1 MSRKR
6 RAPWVVTLVL
16 ALGGHGP
23 AARAQTPPA
32 PPPQPPAP
40 PPPAAPPAQ
49 PAPPPAAPPPS
60 APPPS
65 PPPTPPA
72 EGDEGGDE
80 KVPDEP
86 EPAPPPEK
94 TAPSAEEESEIS
106 DEELLE
112 GEENPGR
119 PPSKGKGVVYGVVS
133 DTEGPLIE
141 APVQVVGNKK
151 LQALTDMEGRYR
163 LELPPGTYSLRFSY
177 ELHKSAR
184 FDRVLVEAGKVVK
197 LDTQLLTDEEAVDTV
212 EIVEKADAGSLEGL
226 TLSRQRASTIGD
238 QVGRGEISKTPAANA
253 AQAAQRVPGAT
264 IVGNRFVYVRGLGE
278 RYTNSLLN
286 GAPLPSPEPDRAAIP
301 LDVFPSLIIDSISI
315 VKTFTPDSPADFA
328 GGSVRIDT
336 RELPTKPLLQA
347 SAGLGFDEQSTFQS
361 RLAQRGSPT
370 DWLGFDSGMRD
381 FPESLKGKTTLKFT
395 PEQSKA
401 AAQDLNSYMSA
412 QRYMS
417 APNHSLSAVAGNG
430 WTLPNHQR
438 LGALLTFNYGRRF
451 EAQDHALIRS
461 YQPETG
467 IDYRVAA
474 GVDKINWGTLGSVSY
489 WPTSNHRLTLLGLH
503 TQLADSSASLV
514 QGFNGNRSAD
524 IVDAGLRYVSRALNF
539 GQLRGE
545 HDFPSLA
552 NARLTWNGSLSRA
565 DRSEPD
571 TRHAVVQSSQGSD
584 FVSIATPENGSH
596 LSADQYETSYGGGLD
611 WTQPFS
617 KQEDA
622 TKAKVGGLIS
632 IKKREF
638 AQQRFHL
645 EQNGTFFSCGR
656 SYERSCPDSIY
667 TPENID
673 DDLLLLA
680 EDTRPE
686 DAYHAKLNLFAA
698 YAMMDIGI
706 FKDLRLIGGARI
718 ERTDQELDPYSQFG
732 AGSDPEG
739 ATLEKTDVLPSVA
752 LSFSATKKTKL
763 RVSVART
770 LARPQLRELAPF
782 SYAQFLDAVPFAG
795 NPDLKITYITNY
807 DTRFEF
813 YPTLKEVLAL
823 SFFYKTFKD
832 PIENV
837 IIASGSSGLIQPTNT
852 PGATLVGLELEAR
865 KTLDFLAQQMKDFS
879 LIANLT
885 LARSQIEIEKDSL
898 NLATSTQRPM
908 INQAPY
914 VVNVALDYN
923 NEDLGLGVR
932 ALYNVAGRRLVE
944 VGSTGI
950 PDAYQQPQHLV
961 DLTVS
966 KEFAKHWSVKL
977 SATNLLQSDTV
988 VTYGPENDDKHV
1000 ARLHNVAQTA
1010 GETTYYSD
1018 SRVWTI
1024 SGTYTY

>member
-6 RAPWVVTLVL
+6 GAPWVVTLVL
-16 ALGGHGP
+16 ALGGHCP
-23 AARAQTPPA
+23 AALAQAPPA
-32 PPPQPPAP
+32 PPPQPPAA

-49 PAPPPAAPPPS
+49 PAPPAAPPPS
-60 APPPS
+60 APA
-65 PPPTPPA
+65 PTPPA
-72 EGDEGGDE
+72 EGDEGEGE
-80 KVPDEP
+80 EIPDEP
-86 EPAPPPEK
+86 EPPPAEQPGK
-94 TAPSAEEESEIS
+94 TAPAPEEAEIS

-119 PPSKGKGVVYGVVS
+119 PPPKGKGVVFGVVS
-133 DTEGPLIE
+133 DVEGPLIE

-151 LQALTDMEGRYR
+151 LQTVTDIEGRYR

-184 FDRVLVEAGKVVK
+184 FDKVFVEAGKVVK

-212 EIVEKADAGSLEGL
+212 EIVEKADASSLEGL
-226 TLSRQRASTIGD
+226 TLSRQRSTAIGD

-336 RELPTKPLLQA
+336 RELPTKPLLQG
-347 SAGLGFDEQSTFQS
+347 SIGLGFDEQSTFQS

-381 FPESLKGKTTLKFT
+381 FPESLKGKTAINFT

-430 WTLPNHQR
+430 WQLPNDQR
-438 LGALLTFNYGRRF
+438 LGALLTFDYGRRF
-451 EAQDHALIRS
+451 EAQDEAIIRS

-467 IDYRVAA
+467 IDYRVSA
-474 GVDKINWGTLGSVSY
+474 GVDKVNWGALGSVSY
-489 WPTSNHRLTLLGLH
+489 WPASSHRLTLLGLH

-514 QGFNGNRSAD
+514 QGFNGNLSAN

-545 HDFPSLA
+545 HDFASLA
-552 NARLTWNGSLSRA
+552 NARLTWNASLSRA

-584 FVSIATPENGSH
+584 FVSIATPDNGSH
-596 LSADQYETSYGGGLD
+596 LSADQHETSYGGGLD

-622 TKAKVGGLIS
+622 IKAKVGGLIS

-645 EQNGTFFSCGR
+645 EQNGTFFSCGQT
-656 SYERSCPDSIY
+656 YQRSCPDTIY

-673 DDLLLLA
+673 NELLLLA

-686 DAYHAKLNLFAA
+686 DAYHAKLNVFAA
-698 YAMMDIGI
+698 YAMMDIGV

-718 ERTDQELDPYSQFG
+718 ERTDQVLNPYSQFG
-732 AGSDPEG
+732 TGTDPKG
-739 ATLEKTDVLPSVA
+739 ATLEATDVLPSVA
-752 LSFSATKKTKL
+752 LAFSATKRTKL

-782 SYAQFLDAVPFAG
+782 AYAQFLDAVPFAG

-837 IIASGSSGLIQPTNT
+837 IIASGSSGLIQPVNT
-852 PGATLVGLELEAR
+852 PGATLVGIELEAR
-865 KTLDFLAQQMKDFS
+865 KSLEFLAQQMKDFS
-879 LIANLT
+879 FIGNLT
-885 LARSQIEIEKDSL
+885 LARSQIEIKKDSL

-944 VGSTGI
+944 VGSTNI
-950 PDAYQQPQHLV
+950 PDSYQQPQHLV

-977 SATNLLQSDTV
+977 SATNLLQSDTI
-988 VTYGPENDDKHV
+988 VTYGPANDDKHV
-1000 ARLHNVAQTA
+1000 SRVHNVAQTA